1 MGGPGDSATSSFGY
15 GTEEYL
21 IFFVLLWVLSK
32 KKNNHHPPKKKHEVG
47 TRKNYAEEEKGNR
60 EAEEFLW
67 IKILTKKNRKKN
79 RQPSAVGSARLSR
92 FPFQKRKQKNADIF
106 SFMNKKKKRE
116 KCSDFCWFIFKT
128 ESLIGDFL
136 HLFLLFFCRHSF
148 FIIKNNKPRLNSW
161 DFYLDEEILF
171 HPTKNGFQ
179 VGAAK
184 LDQVWLFTRFTRR
197 FTWIKTIY
205 DEWNVELHQYHRA
218 G

>member
-106 SFMNKKKKRE
+106 SFMNKKKRE
-116 KCSDFCWFIFKT
+116 RNARIFV
-128 ESLIGDFL
+128 G
-136 HLFLLFFCRHSF
+136 LFL
-148 FIIKNNKPRLNSW
+148 KPRVWSGIFCIC
-161 DFYLDEEILF
+161 FYF
-171 HPTKNGFQ
+171 FF
-179 VGAAK
+179 VGTPS
-184 LDQVWLFTRFTRR
+184 LLL
-197 FTWIKTIY
+197 KTISHVWIA
-205 DEWNVELHQYHRA
+205 EIFI
-218 G
+218 